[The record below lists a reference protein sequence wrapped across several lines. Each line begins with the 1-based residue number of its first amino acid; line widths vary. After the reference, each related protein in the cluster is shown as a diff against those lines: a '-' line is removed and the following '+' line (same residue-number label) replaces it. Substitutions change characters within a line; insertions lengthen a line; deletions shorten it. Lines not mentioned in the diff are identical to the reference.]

1 MTDKVTLT
9 LTRSEA
15 IALEALADS
24 SAARLFSGEME
35 IDEFA
40 QALWSM
46 ETAAAACDKLREAVA
61 GESPEHTWTKHLE
74 AMRRIEK
81 GQR

>member
-24 SAARLFSGEME
+24 SAARLFS
-35 IDEFA
+35 
-40 QALWSM
+40 
-46 ETAAAACDKLREAVA
+46 V
-61 GESPEHTWTKHLE
+61 
-74 AMRRIEK
+74 
-81 GQR
+81 